1 MNPISPASITK
12 NTLNLTG
19 NFAKVAFNITPKGY
33 SDLLAQLT
41 IGTVALFVFLTA
53 VGSNAGVLSNGLFKS
68 IRDYSQN
75 MVTFIIIAWAYMN
88 RNYGT
93 IRFLGLFA
101 LGSTLNLALSNL
113 PLAASVPNWVQNVK
127 NAGANLGLSLAQA
140 GAVATAFSLHA

>member
-41 IGTVALFVFLTA
+41 IGTVALYVFLTA
-53 VGSNAGVLSNGLFKS
+53 VGSNAGVFSNGLSKS
-68 IRDYSQN
+68 VRDYSQF
-75 MVTFIIIAWAYMN
+75 MITYVIIAWAYLN

-93 IRFLGLFA
+93 VRFLGLFA
-101 LGSTLNLALSNL
+101 LGSILSITLNNL

-127 NAGANLGLSLAQA
+127 TAGATVGESLAKA